1 MWGKLG
7 SGTLKHAEHVKY
19 IHTTRVYGSL
29 GFSQMEDLPLSKS
42 ESEDFPRGLRMRY
55 IPRDTG
61 RHLEKEEVYL
71 EAVMADRKLNLPQQ
85 SQLSSKCEVVCLS
98 LPVGASLG

>member
-1 MWGKLG
+1 MQ
-7 SGTLKHAEHVKY
+7 SIKH

-29 GFSQMEDLPLSKS
+29 GFSQMDDLPLSMP

-61 RHLEKEEVYL
+61 RHLEKEQVYL
-71 EAVMADRKLNLPQQ
+71 ETVMADRKLNLPKQNQ
-85 SQLSSKCEVVCLS
+85 PSSK
-98 LPVGASLG
+98 